1 MEQISSTRWGLYPWF
16 PEHGESMIHPDDVAA
31 VKDLTPNGKVFQVIE
46 EDGTYL
52 VLSYGEVRFRA
63 KPDLF
68 RAVDRPDK
76 QIGDAVEVESKG
88 EPKSGTI
95 VGIEWHHQRNEP
107 FYFVAIDGKQSSK
120 RYWDS

>member
-68 RAVDRPDK
+68 RA
-76 QIGDAVEVESKG
+76 
-88 EPKSGTI
+88 
-95 VGIEWHHQRNEP
+95 
-107 FYFVAIDGKQSSK
+107 
-120 RYWDS
+120 